1 MLIRGIDGSRH
12 AYPHGLETGQHGLAL
27 KSMLG
32 GYALAGVD
40 GSDLDFV
47 VNLGGLKGRRI
58 TLGQFSSAPALVQEP
73 LF

>member
-1 MLIRGIDGSRH
+1 
-12 AYPHGLETGQHGLAL
+12 
-27 KSMLG
+27 MLG

-40 GSDLDFV
+40 GSDLEFV

-58 TLGQFSSAPALVQEP
+58 TLGQFSSAPASVQEP